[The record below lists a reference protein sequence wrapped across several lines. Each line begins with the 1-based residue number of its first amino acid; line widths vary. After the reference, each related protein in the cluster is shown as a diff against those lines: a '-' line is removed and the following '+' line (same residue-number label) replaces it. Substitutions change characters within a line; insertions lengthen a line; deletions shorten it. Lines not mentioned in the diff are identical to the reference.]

1 MDVGRLVESA
11 FHCMLL
17 PCFGIIDSKLSFCVY
32 YSLLLLQAYSAKAV
46 KKKTRIHFINLDI
59 RIKRTDLYYIKL
71 RNSQKQPLKKITE
84 ETQKWLQIFIKL
96 HQTSIRNKVCRLIN
110 GHELMIIGIRHFK
123 GITLLIAKMH
133 TIILIPWKFVYFS
146 ILWEQKQFHYRRD

>member
-46 KKKTRIHFINLDI
+46 QKKTRFHFINLDF
-59 RIKRTDLYYIKL
+59 RITRSDLYYIKL
-71 RNSQKQPLKKITE
+71 RNSQKQPLEKITE
-84 ETQKWLQIFIKL
+84 ETEK
-96 HQTSIRNKVCRLIN
+96 
-110 GHELMIIGIRHFK
+110 
-123 GITLLIAKMH
+123 
-133 TIILIPWKFVYFS
+133 
-146 ILWEQKQFHYRRD
+146 

>member
-46 KKKTRIHFINLDI
+46 QKKTRIHFINLDI
-59 RIKRTDLYYIKL
+59 RITRNGLCYIKL

-84 ETQKWLQIFIKL
+84 ETEKCLQIFIKL
-96 HQTSIRNKVCRLIN
+96 HQNK
-110 GHELMIIGIRHFK
+110 
-123 GITLLIAKMH
+123 
-133 TIILIPWKFVYFS
+133 Y
-146 ILWEQKQFHYRRD
+146 QKQGLKTNQWS